1 MISDPESAR
10 TCTRVTRRYNRR
22 SCDAMSRGEKERP
35 RSTRCAPVYRG
46 IPKENHDLG
55 SPISSTFLPRPPPP
69 SHLSRVT
76 SQKRPFPSLYRR
88 CSVDLALPRGSKRD
102 NRVTMPTRVG
112 KPSSLSP
119 FPSSLSFCFAYV
131 NHTRAYPRCVVW
143 RGVVRRGAM
152 WPRLD
157 SIRVAAADR
166 CVAMTTLPPPVIQLP
181 PRTPLSRPLP
191 LPRLSVAAPSRRCRH
206 PPDGWVDGCPLI
218 APFVTSSTVI
228 VSHHDPLRGSVSRGI
243 ATRSST
249 LHATSS
255 DPNRRL
261 PETHCPRSSS
271 LIYSVSPPIRK
282 TTNFH
287 RYRDIYFLYVLI
299 IRDDTFSSLLDRGLE
314 KFR

>member
-1 MISDPESAR
+1 
-10 TCTRVTRRYNRR
+10 
-22 SCDAMSRGEKERP
+22 
-35 RSTRCAPVYRG
+35 
-46 IPKENHDLG
+46 
-55 SPISSTFLPRPPPP
+55 
-69 SHLSRVT
+69 
-76 SQKRPFPSLYRR
+76 
-88 CSVDLALPRGSKRD
+88 
-102 NRVTMPTRVG
+102 
-112 KPSSLSP
+112 
-119 FPSSLSFCFAYV
+119 V

-143 RGVVRRGAM
+143 RGAM

-191 LPRLSVAAPSRRCRH
+191 LPRRRRTLPSLRH
-206 PPDGWVDGCPLI
+206 PPDGWVDGWVDGCPLI

-243 ATRSST
+243 ATRTST

-271 LIYSVSPPIRK
+271 LMYSSSLSPFGKLPISTVIRTFFTYSSSE
-282 TTNFH
+282 TTNSV
-287 RYRDIYFLYVLI
+287 LYLI
-299 IRDDTFSSLLDRGLE
+299 VVSKSFADTRAINDSRILAVTRV
-314 KFR
+314 RI